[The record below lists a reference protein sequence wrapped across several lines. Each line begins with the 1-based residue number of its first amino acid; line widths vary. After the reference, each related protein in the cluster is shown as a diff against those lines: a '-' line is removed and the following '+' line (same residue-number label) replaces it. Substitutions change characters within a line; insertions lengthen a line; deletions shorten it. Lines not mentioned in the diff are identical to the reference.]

1 MVVLLILAIL
11 LAIAIPTF
19 LGVTKTAND
28 RAAQSNLNTA
38 LVNAK
43 SIFQTNGQSYALTG
57 ATGAASQT
65 ANNAS
70 MVTSLG
76 SAGTSLSFTT
86 GTVTGGLS
94 PATVSVNVA
103 QDGNGVIL
111 AEQAKGTNTCWYV
124 IDNPVAETAVGPY
137 ANVPTANL
145 AAGTWYGKLAS
156 QSSCSAAVPTGV
168 TYLSSGFPS

>member
-43 SIFQTNGQSYALTG
+43 SIFQTNGQSYALAG
-57 ATGAASQT
+57 ATGATSQT

-70 MVTSLG
+70 MVTSLAA
-76 SAGTSLSFTT
+76 AGTSLSFTT

-103 QDGNGVIL
+103 QDGNGIIL
-111 AEQAKGTNTCWYV
+111 AEQAKGTNSCWYV
-124 IDNPVAETAVGPY
+124 IDNPVQEAAVGPY

-156 QSSCSAAVPTGV
+156 QTSCGAAVPTGV
-168 TYLSSGFPS
+168 TYLSGGFPS